1 MDRQI
6 KSAAYTLIF
15 LLIYYWASKGIVK
28 LLFNTKNEYRF
39 DGRVK
44 LINYSLVLFSLIYII
59 GIYHVVG
66 PYHTESFYKYFVIF
80 NFIYLAVGN
89 LFNSLI
95 TNNFKI

>member
-1 MDRQI
+1 MNKQI
-6 KSAAYTLIF
+6 KSAAYTLMF

-28 LLFNTKNEYRF
+28 LLFSTDNEYRF

-44 LINYSLVLFSLIYII
+44 FINYSFVLFSLFYII
-59 GIYHVVG
+59 GIYHIVG
-66 PYHTESFYKYFVIF
+66 PYHTESFYKYFAIF

-95 TNNFKI
+95 TNNFKN

>member
-1 MDRQI
+1 MNKQI

-28 LLFNTKNEYRF
+28 LLFNTNNEYRF

-44 LINYSLVLFSLIYII
+44 FINYSLVLFSLFYII
-59 GIYHVVG
+59 GIYHIVG
-66 PYHTESFYKYFVIF
+66 PYHTESFYKYFIIL

-95 TNNFKI
+95 TSNFKN